1 MKEHP
6 DIVKFCHFSAYVR
19 TRSAGILRGLAPW
32 HTDFGTKSSVLHL
45 VRGVQAPGTHV
56 RSDYPQTRHIGG
68 RPSSHKAN
76 LIPQSKRQDTTVIV
90 IPCLCSFNALCSPSA
105 ELPINKKRTQT
116 LFHKESG
123 SSTNCMVEHCPQHSN
138 LNLFQILRQIPSTSQ
153 HTVNLHNLVFIVDAV
168 EYQILVNDH
177 PAISRVKAVD
187 LAHFRGIA

>member
-76 LIPQSKRQDTTVIV
+76 LIPQSKRQDTTAMV
-90 IPCLCSFNALCSPSA
+90 IPCLYLLLLTVLRTPSA
-105 ELPINKKRTQT
+105 ELPVNKKRTRT

-123 SSTNCMVEHCPQHSN
+123 SSTNCMVDGTGLEPVTSCTSS
-138 LNLFQILRQIPSTSQ
+138 RCSTS
-153 HTVNLHNLVFIVDAV
+153 
-168 EYQILVNDH
+168 
-177 PAISRVKAVD
+177 
-187 LAHFRGIA
+187 